1 MVDKIDIQAL
11 NVIIN
16 RMKDVVEKS
25 KDEIFYI
32 NEGALKEHDYLLQE
46 LKETKSLVSQ
56 FIKRNDDLEKKVRL
70 SKLRLSKVSSEFNRY
85 SEEEIREV
93 YETTH
98 RLQTELII
106 AQQEEKV
113 LRQKRDD
120 LERRLLRLKTTI
132 EHAENLGRKVSVIL
146 TYLEDD
152 FSQVNEVIKSVKEKQ
167 HIGLKIIETQEN
179 ERKRL
184 SKIGRASSRE
194 RMYIRLGIQLLERK
208 SIK

>member
-98 RLQTELII
+98 RLQRSEEHTSELSHVAISY
-106 AQQEEKV
+106 AV
-113 LRQKRDD
+113 
-120 LERRLLRLKTTI
+120 
-132 EHAENLGRKVSVIL
+132 
-146 TYLEDD
+146 
-152 FSQVNEVIKSVKEKQ
+152 FC
-167 HIGLKIIETQEN
+167 
-179 ERKRL
+179 
-184 SKIGRASSRE
+184 
-194 RMYIRLGIQLLERK
+194 
-208 SIK
+208 